1 LNRSLR
7 QRLMERGVAVIGH
20 TRVGGRQCL
29 KLTCM
34 NPTSS
39 DEDIEVLL
47 GLIVE
52 QGMRLEA
59 A

>member
-1 LNRSLR
+1 
-7 QRLMERGVAVIGH
+7 MERGVAVIGH

-39 DEDIEVLL
+39 DEDIEALL